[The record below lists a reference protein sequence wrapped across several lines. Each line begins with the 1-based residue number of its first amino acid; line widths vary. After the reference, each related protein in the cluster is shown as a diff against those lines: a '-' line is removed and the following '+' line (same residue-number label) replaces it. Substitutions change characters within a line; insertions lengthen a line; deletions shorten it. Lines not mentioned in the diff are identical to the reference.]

1 MDIRQIKETL
11 EMLDEQRTKFVN
23 EIIYETNQSILALIE
38 DLKIDYNTQTDKEA
52 VYQSYLEEY
61 DGLIREHKI
70 KIEELFESFKAYEE
84 KLIEEE
90 TGIRG

>member
-1 MDIRQIKETL
+1 MTLKQLKETL
-11 EMLDEQRTKFVN
+11 ELLDEQRTKFVN

-38 DLKIDYNTQTDKEA
+38 DLKIDYNTQPDKEA

-70 KIEELFESFKAYEE
+70 KIEELFETFQDYEE
-84 KLIEEE
+84 KLIEEKKSL
-90 TGIRG
+90 

>member
-1 MDIRQIKETL
+1 MTLKQLKETL

-70 KIEELFESFKAYEE
+70 KIEELFETFQDYEE
-84 KLIEEE
+84 KLIEEKKSL
-90 TGIRG
+90 